1 MSRIGITGDPACN
14 PTRESVQQPDLLQV
28 SLGIQPQKACL
39 GVELLRSFP
48 FEPFEVE
55 ISLGA
60 GVQVAS
66 L

>member
-1 MSRIGITGDPACN
+1 MSRIGITGDPAGS
-14 PTRESVQQPDLLQV
+14 PTRDSVQQPDLLQV
-28 SLGIQPQKACL
+28 SLGIQPQTACL
-39 GVELLRSFP
+39 GVELLRSLP
-48 FEPFEVE
+48 FEPFEME